1 MYPQVE
7 SLLGGDAQIPCNI
20 SHPPDDTLL
29 MILVYY
35 NARSSS
41 RSNGSS
47 STANKP
53 IALTSGPPIF
63 SLDLRLHSQY
73 IHRYLHQNKFPDKF
87 KHQTKR
93 AINSFD
99 SARTTS
105 NRPPMLNLRNG
116 SPRASDGTLGGT
128 LDRTLEE
135 DLEGAPDE
143 TVAFL
148 DSNRTFN
155 AQSAA
160 HSAASL
166 DGRSPFGSHAANSAG
181 SVLKRKLRDLDLDKK
196 ANELLTSAQFI
207 SPAYAGRLAFNFSA
221 NREKFLL
228 KLSKL
233 KERDDGE
240 YVCRTDFKWS
250 RTLISVV
257 NLFVIGE

>member
-1 MYPQVE
+1 
-7 SLLGGDAQIPCNI
+7 
-20 SHPPDDTLL
+20 

-41 RSNGSS
+41 RSNS
-47 STANKP
+47 STTNKP

-73 IHRYLHQNKFPDKF
+73 IHRYLHQHKFPDKF
-87 KHQTKR
+87 KLQAKR
-93 AINSFD
+93 AVNSFD
-99 SARTTS
+99 AGRTTS
-105 NRPPMLNLRNG
+105 NRPSMLNFRN
-116 SPRASDGTLGGT
+116 SSRSDGTPMELEGNLERTLDGVLDGNLQRALDGT
-128 LDRTLEE
+128 LERNLQRTRQRTPN
-135 DLEGAPDE
+135 GAPDE

-155 AQSAA
+155 AQSA
-160 HSAASL
+160 HSARTSL
-166 DGRSPFGSHAANSAG
+166 DGRSPYDA

-207 SPAYAGRLAFNFSA
+207 SPAYAGRLTFNFSA